1 MRAVWDEC
9 PEKRASNM
17 SLAVREAK
25 VAAARGG
32 TGLPTNPG
40 RKLMPTLLAAGGT
53 LAAFGAAACCVAP
66 FALFMI
72 GISGAWIGNLTA
84 LGPYAPI
91 LETVAAAS
99 IGSGFY
105 LAYRKPKSD
114 CDAES
119 YCASPSSSRVTKIM
133 LWVATLL
140 FAVAVGFPK
149 LARFFL

>member
-1 MRAVWDEC
+1 
-9 PEKRASNM
+9 M

-25 VAAARGG
+25 AAGARGG
-32 TGLPTNPG
+32 EGLSKEPAQ
-40 RKLMPTLLAAGGT
+40 KLMPTLLAASGT
-53 LAAFGAAACCVAP
+53 LAALGATACCVAP

-105 LAYRKPKSD
+105 LVYRKPKYECEADFCS
-114 CDAES
+114 ARPTS
-119 YCASPSSSRVTKIM
+119 KRATKTL
-133 LWVATLL
+133 LWVATVL

-149 LARFFL
+149 LAHLFLL